1 MAAGLTGRAPGYP
14 LPRRTA
20 LARRFQA
27 TPAEIDAAVD
37 QLVRRQLLRRLPAG
51 EVHRAGP
58 VDYLV
63 SLDGL
68 PGLSSLVDPLDH
80 RASCTAV
87 RVSLLRAAA
96 DVAAALGLAPGRR

>member
-1 MAAGLTGRAPGYP
+1 MLADRMAAGLTRREPGYP

-27 TPAEIDAAVD
+27 TPAAIDAAID
-37 QLVRRQLLRRLPAG
+37 ELVRRHLLRRLPTG

-58 VDYLV
+58 AEYLV

-68 PGLSSLVDPLDH
+68 PGLSSFIDPMDH
-80 RASCTAV
+80 RVTCTAV
-87 RVSLLRAAA
+87 R
-96 DVAAALGLAPGRR
+96 